1 MVRFRRR
8 VSAAI
13 VAGSAA
19 CVLVACG
26 DTESPGSDVTLTQT
40 TQPATTT
47 QPGKGALKRLPNLA
61 GKGLQTAQDEAQA
74 AGFSYLTSHD
84 ALGRGRNQVLDR
96 NWKVCAHFPA
106 AGQVRVETE
115 IDFATVKLE
124 EKCPAKT
131 GATGAPKVDRT
142 MLNFVGKSV
151 KAVRDALPFSASI
164 DTTDAP
170 QARPDGLRRKQL
182 ARMHA
187 EAGRGHEVPRPTGDP
202 DRGQVWRTLP
212 LNRGSTHLRRSP
224 APGCAANL

>member
-164 DTTDAP
+164 DTTDA
-170 QARPDGLRRKQL
+170 RKRGRTVFVESNWRVCTQKPV
-182 ARMHA
+182 
-187 EAGRGHEVPRPTGDP
+187 AGTKY
-202 DRGQVWRTLP
+202 RGQPVTLTAVKYGERCP
-212 LNRGSTHLRRSP
+212 
-224 APGCAANL
+224 